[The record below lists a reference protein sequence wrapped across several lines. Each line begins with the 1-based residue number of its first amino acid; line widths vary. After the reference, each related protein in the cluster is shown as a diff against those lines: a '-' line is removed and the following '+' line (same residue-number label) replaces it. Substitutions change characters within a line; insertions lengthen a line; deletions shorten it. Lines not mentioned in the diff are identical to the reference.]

1 VPRLRPFLLIL
12 AALLLPEAAV
22 AAPLAGADGGVLA
35 GVVDDARALAQAPA
49 AWGRTGWGG
58 FGLALAGV
66 AGLYQSDARTRD
78 FLQTRRGTVGS
89 RVADWGSA
97 AGDLRVLAPVLAGTA
112 LWARHA
118 GDGRLGYAAGRG
130 LEAVFFSGAAVG
142 ALKVAGGRAR
152 PELGHGP
159 HDWDGPRLGP
169 DTRWS
174 FPSDHTA
181 SAFSV
186 ATVLARTYP
195 DGAVPYAAY
204 GTALLTAFARLEQD
218 QHWAS
223 DVWMGAATGLWVG
236 HALTARHPP
245 KGPAG
250 AEAAVLPV
258 PGGAAARLTWRW

>member
-1 VPRLRPFLLIL
+1 VPRLVPVLLIL
-12 AALLLPEAAV
+12 ATLLLPEAAC
-22 AAPLAGADGGVLA
+22 ADVGVLA
-35 GVVDDARALAQAPA
+35 GVMDDASALAQSPA

-66 AGLYQSDARTRD
+66 AGLVQTDARTRD
-78 FLQTRRGTVGS
+78 FLQERRGAVGS

-97 AGDLRVLAPVLAGTA
+97 AGDARVLAPVLAGTA
-112 LWARHA
+112 LWARHT
-118 GDGRLGYAAGRG
+118 GDGRLAYAAGRG
-130 LEAVFFSGAAVG
+130 LEAMLFSGAAVG
-142 ALKVAGGRAR
+142 VLKVAGGRAR
-152 PELGHGP
+152 PEVGHGP

-174 FPSDHTA
+174 FPSDHAA

-195 DGAVPYAAY
+195 DGPVPCAVY
-204 GTALLTAFARLEQD
+204 GTALVTAFARLEQD
-218 QHWAS
+218 RHWAS

-236 HALTARHPP
+236 HTLTARHPP
-245 KGPAG
+245 EGPAG
-250 AEAAVLPV
+250 AEAVVLPV